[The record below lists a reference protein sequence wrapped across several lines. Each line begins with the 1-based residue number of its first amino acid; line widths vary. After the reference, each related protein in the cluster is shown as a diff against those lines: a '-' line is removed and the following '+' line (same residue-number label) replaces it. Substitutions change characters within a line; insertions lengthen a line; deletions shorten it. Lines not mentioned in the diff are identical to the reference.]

1 MDRLNT
7 KIVNIPIDKIK
18 PYKGSHKV
26 DGALDDIKASIKEF
40 GVTQPLSIDKNY
52 VIAKGNG
59 VYRAAIELGLKE
71 LPCIVLDYL
80 SEEEIKAYRIADNK
94 TSEFASWN
102 EDKLKKELSYLKS
115 PLEMQRYFDEDL
127 NKMLGVYTNERQK
140 EIEQVHDKEINTE
153 KKFQEQVRKTE
164 KDNEIKSS
172 DYFEYICSNC
182 GKKVTIRK

>member
-1 MDRLNT
+1 MERLNK

-18 PYKGSHKV
+18 PYCGSHKV
-26 DGALDDIKASIKEF
+26 DESLENIKASIVEF
-40 GVTQPLSIDKNY
+40 GITQPLSVDRNY

-59 VYRAAIELGLKE
+59 VYRAALELGIKE

-80 SEEEIKAYRIADNK
+80 SDEEINEYRIADNK

-102 EDKLKKELSYLKS
+102 EEKLKKELSYLKS

-127 NKMLGVYTNERQK
+127 NKKLGINNDVK
-140 EIEQVHDKEINTE
+140 AKPIETDKKTE
-153 KKFQEQVRKTE
+153 TKTEEKFQEKKSKIE
-164 KDNEIKSS
+164 KDEYVKSV

-182 GKKVTIRK
+182 NKKVTIRR

>member
-1 MDRLNT
+1 MNRLNT
-7 KIVNIPIDKIK
+7 KVVNIPIDKIK

-26 DGALDDIKASIKEF
+26 DGALDDIKESIKEF

-80 SEEEIKAYRIADNK
+80 SEEEIRAYRIADNK

-102 EDKLKKELSYLKS
+102 EEKLKKELSYLKS
-115 PLEMQRYFDEDL
+115 PLEMQRYFDDDL

-140 EIEQVHDKEINTE
+140 KIEQVHDKEINTE
-153 KKFQEQVRKTE
+153 KKFQEKVRKIE
-164 KDNEIKSS
+164 KDNEIKTF
-172 DYFEYICSNC
+172 DYFEYVCSNC
-182 GKKVTIRK
+182 GKKVTTSK

>member
-26 DGALDDIKASIKEF
+26 DDALDDIKASIKEF
-40 GVTQPLSIDKNY
+40 GITQPLSIDKNY

-102 EDKLKKELSYLKS
+102 EEKLKKELSYLKS

-127 NKMLGVYTNERQK
+127 NKILGIQINERKKKVEQIQEN
-140 EIEQVHDKEINTE
+140 EIKTE

-164 KDNEIKSS
+164 KENEIKGSA
-172 DYFEYICSNC
+172 YFEYVCSNC

>member
-26 DGALDDIKASIKEF
+26 DDALDDIKASIKEF
-40 GVTQPLSIDKNY
+40 GITQPLSIDKNY

-127 NKMLGVYTNERQK
+127 NKILGIQINERKKKEEQK
-140 EIEQVHDKEINTE
+140 QENEIKTE

-164 KDNEIKSS
+164 KENEIKGSA
-172 DYFEYICSNC
+172 YFEYVCSNC